1 VVSSLCIDGQVKL
14 WDVSE
19 KPSLVASQDLK
30 IGALFA
36 ASFCAEQPSFYAAGG
51 AKGEVIVWDI
61 LSSNAVVERYGKDLG
76 QFQQG
81 ATREIKDTS

>member
-1 VVSSLCIDGQVKL
+1 MLPLMEQVKL

-30 IGALFA
+30 VGALFA

-51 AKGEVIVWDI
+51 AKGEVVVWDI
-61 LSSNAVVERYGKDLG
+61 LSSAAVLERYGQELGLSQKRAPRKPKD
-76 QFQQG
+76 
-81 ATREIKDTS
+81 A